1 MPAVATKP
9 ATVRSSAF
17 RSRRSS
23 APMLASIL
31 LGAASGAAEPVR
43 SSGCGAL
50 GLEASFLRGFMY
62 AAPHGSPSVFPFR
75 KHLFSSV
82 DKPSPQRQPS
92 AKSPE
97 CFMCGIVGLFLKN
110 PKLRPELGGYLG
122 TMLTTL
128 SDRGPDSA
136 GFAVYGEV
144 RPDRVKLTLRG
155 NGTTDFSAIADA
167 VGLEL
172 GA

>member
-1 MPAVATKP
+1 MCPALVPRRSIRAPWPALTKEQ
-9 ATVRSSAF
+9 
-17 RSRRSS
+17 SRRSS
-23 APMLASIL
+23 ASVKSCVIGTLSALAS
-31 LGAASGAAEPVR
+31 ASR
-43 SSGCGAL
+43 
-50 GLEASFLRGFMY
+50 
-62 AAPHGSPSVFPFR
+62 VFPFR

-82 DKPSPQRQPS
+82 DKPWSQRQPS
-92 AKSPE
+92 AKFPE

-144 RPDRVKLTLRG
+144 RPDRVKLT
-155 NGTTDFSAIADA
+155 
-167 VGLEL
+167 
-172 GA
+172 